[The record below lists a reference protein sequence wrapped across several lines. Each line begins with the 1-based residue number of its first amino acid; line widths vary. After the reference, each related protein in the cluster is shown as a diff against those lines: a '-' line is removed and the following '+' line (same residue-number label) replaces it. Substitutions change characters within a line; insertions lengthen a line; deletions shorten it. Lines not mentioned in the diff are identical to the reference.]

1 MKRKL
6 LSTMMLCAIIFSAN
20 AQTDSFTRYSVG
32 INAGTFGGGIWGAT
46 NIADNFV
53 LRVGFSHFGLTFPTD
68 LEESFAAYNRQT
80 LQQLPNEVDVNFG
93 RPRWRMPHGKVIA
106 GWYPN
111 PNGIFSL
118 QLGTYIGAFDF
129 VVSGQVDHPT
139 PEDIFFEFVNVRLEP
154 RADGTFDGRLRMGNI
169 IKPYFG
175 IGLGRII
182 PNSNI
187 GFQFDLG
194 VAYQGRLRFI
204 SDQATIGNV
213 NEEIHSEHIPEG
225 LEIISTIADI
235 FRFWPVM
242 NFSLSYRF

>member
-6 LSTMMLCAIIFSAN
+6 LSVLFVCAIVFSAN

-53 LRVGFSHFGLTFPTD
+53 LRVGFNHFGLTFPTELITEMAPND
-68 LEESFAAYNRQT
+68 RQT
-80 LQQLPNEVDVNFG
+80 HQQLNYVDVSFG
-93 RPRWRMPHGKVIA
+93 TPRWRMPHGKIIG

-129 VVSGQVDHPT
+129 VVSGQVDHPN
-139 PEDIFFEFVNVRLEP
+139 PDQIYFEFVGGRLEP
-154 RADGTFDGRLRMGNI
+154 RADGTFDGRLRLGNI

-182 PNSNI
+182 PNRNI

-204 SDQATIGNV
+204 SDQATIGDV
-213 NEEIHSEHIPEG
+213 NQEIHSDYLPEG
-225 LEIISTIADI
+225 LEVMSAIADI

-242 NFSLSYRF
+242 SFSLSYRF

>member
-1 MKRKL
+1 MSEKQNNINDIVDIVYL
-6 LSTMMLCAIIFSAN
+6 TPENAEFSVTAN
-20 AQTDSFTRYSVG
+20 
-32 INAGTFGGGIWGAT
+32 
-46 NIADNFV
+46 NFLQLKAHV
-53 LRVGFSHFGLTFPTD
+53 SYP
-68 LEESFAAYNRQT
+68 ET
-80 LQQLPNEVDVNFG
+80 LQDNAEFLIRD
-93 RPRWRMPHGKVIA
+93 
-106 GWYPN
+106 
-111 PNGIFSL
+111 
-118 QLGTYIGAFDF
+118 
-129 VVSGQVDHPT
+129 